1 MPLSV
6 PSTVVERLRQARA
19 TVCDLNN
26 LQMRPAFDWS
36 VEEIVAVRELARKEV
51 CDDVW
56 LPATRLHQALTYAL
70 SVISEKSRLPCD
82 ARKLDGM
89 RGLAAVLGVADRDW
103 LAGVVESK
111 EMNEY
116 ERVRRGAA

>member
-1 MPLSV
+1 MSHSV
-6 PSTVVERLRQARA
+6 SVERLRQARA

-26 LQMRPAFDWS
+26 MQMRPAFDWS
-36 VEEIVAVRELARKEV
+36 VEEIVAVRELAVQERIS
-51 CDDVW
+51 DDAW
-56 LPATRLHQALTYAL
+56 LPATRLHQALAYAMA
-70 SVISEKSRLPCD
+70 VISEKSRLPCD

-116 ERVRRGAA
+116 EKNRRGAS